1 MPDRVAPLA
10 AIIFK
15 RAYPDKRNIPTEMAK
30 LREELAPL
38 RKRLHDIEDRFLW
51 RTYDERLAAEAQWKS
66 ILAEIERDF
75 TEPTFKHAS
84 AEVKVIRG
92 LNLAGPV
99 GDIIANP
106 LSPGTWAKALLGA
119 PLEAIYRMLRQR
131 PVIEI
136 HRLKRQLPGSQQL
149 EELISHLFGEVRV

>member
-30 LREELAPL
+30 LREELTPL
-38 RKRLHDIEDRFLW
+38 RKRLHDIEDRLLW
-51 RTYDERLAAEAQWKS
+51 RSYDEMLAAEAQWKS
-66 ILAEIERDF
+66 ILAEIERAF
-75 TEPTFKHAS
+75 IEPAFRHAS
-84 AEVKVIRG
+84 AEVKMRQA
-92 LNLAGPV
+92 LNLAEPV
-99 GDIIANP
+99 GDLIANP

-119 PLEAIYRMLRQR
+119 PIEAVYRMLRRR
-131 PVIEI
+131 PVVEI
-136 HRLKRQLPGSQQL
+136 HRLRRQLPGPRQL